1 VTDNGAPKLSMQERI
16 ESVAR
21 DDGRWMIPSALP
33 AATVV
38 LARPQV
44 ESPTGF
50 EVVMLRRASS
60 MQFAPHMAVFP
71 GGKVDPIDHSSH
83 DPILACAIREVSEE
97 VGIDLDQLIHW
108 DHWITPEIEPMRYDV
123 HFYLAVVEPDVVGE
137 LRTSEANEML
147 WLTPHEGVKRSL
159 EGTLKMLLPTKAAL
173 QELAKSN
180 NIGELLRSASEKVV
194 YPKLPRPALMP
205 DQSIRWDLF
214 NAATLEVCIQDIE
227 IARMESTGE
236 QLQ

>member
-1 VTDNGAPKLSMQERI
+1 MTENGAPKLSMLERI

-21 DDGRWMIPSALP
+21 ADGRWVIPAALP

-38 LARPQV
+38 LARPHV

-50 EVVMLRRASS
+50 DVVMLRRASS
-60 MQFAPHMAVFP
+60 MQFAAHMAVFP
-71 GGKVDPIDHSSH
+71 GGKVDPVDHKSP
-83 DPILACAIREVSEE
+83 DPIRACAIREVSEE
-97 VGIDLDQLIHW
+97 VGIELDQLIHW

-123 HFYLAVVEPDVVGE
+123 HFYLAIVESNVVGE

-159 EGTLKMLLPTKAAL
+159 DGSLKMLRPTQAVL
-173 QELAKSN
+173 EELTQSN
-180 NIGELLRSASEKVV
+180 SIEQLLHSASEKVV
-194 YPKLPRPALMP
+194 YPRLPRPALMH
-205 DQSIRWDLF
+205 DQSIRWDLV
-214 NAATLEVCIQDIE
+214 NAASMEVSIQDVGV
-227 IARMESTGE
+227 ARMESTGE

>member
-1 VTDNGAPKLSMQERI
+1 MQERI

-21 DDGRWMIPSALP
+21 DDGRWMIPPALP

-123 HFYLAVVEPDVVGE
+123 HFYLAVVEPDIVGE

-159 EGTLKMLLPTKAAL
+159 DGSLKMLRPTQVVL
-173 QELAKSN
+173 EELAQANSVDQL
-180 NIGELLRSASEKVV
+180 IQSAIQRTIF
-194 YPKLPRPALMP
+194 PRLPRPALMP
-205 DQSIRWDLF
+205 DQSIRWDLV
-214 NAATLEVCIQDIE
+214 NAATLEVSIQDVGV
-227 IARMESTGE
+227 ARMESTGE
-236 QLQ
+236 QPE